1 MKSVTTKQLTSN
13 NNINQSNKEIK
24 KLLNQGKKYTFRY
37 NNIKDIKNPS
47 VQTRRNPRYFN
58 VKNNNLKRKIKSSSR
73 AKNKKNNN
81 QYIFFNNINNLNI
94 YNVNTNKIV
103 CNDANGKSTVSK
115 RGRNLSAPTSKN
127 EKQNYYHKNKKNIIK
142 LIQMKNKLDGNI
154 INKDNY
160 NDKMHAIKSF
170 SNKKNNIITKED
182 ENSKIKVNLNK
193 TNLAE
198 EENVNDIKIYKFN
211 STLNNYYKNINNKKK
226 LNKLHK
232 LNHSEHVLSDFRNN
246 IENIKN
252 IKENISLLKEQLKD
266 DKKIIKGNHNNNNK
280 GNNKKNNHTI
290 NITKQISKNKT
301 GKNIIYKIKKK
312 KNNNSNNCDINNNNE
327 NVISNFHSYNKNVLN
342 QINEKKNTNKT
353 KNSYNNNNLSI
364 TSNDTTPNKNIINST
379 IINSQNNSS
388 NNKTLFST
396 STNMTNNEFGKKL
409 NLSSIYGSKNDK
421 EEKGINDIKENN
433 IINNINNNR
442 IYKLGKNKTM
452 KYENEKINNK
462 NEEININNKINKIN
476 KNNNNK
482 NTYKNK
488 RNLIENNNRNY
499 LYKTSNSLTFQ
510 NQYNSFNNPKIN
522 KKDKDK
528 DTKDIQNQDKNKKNN
543 KTIFNNKNNDQT
555 NLFPRNTVNYINK
568 NKNNNSLSLRY
579 NTINNDKNNCQKSK
593 KNHRSNISYDGTHNK
608 KKKIISKIK
617 MFHNS
622 KGMETNHSQN
632 TDINLIK
639 RKQSNSQIA
648 NEKNNSSMNDNNE
661 NMCTPKNK
669 VKKYLT
675 RLDFNYK
682 SISIYDI
689 GIITKA
695 GEATFGETKV
705 NQDNYFN
712 YQLSDG
718 LRFIGVCDGHGDYGH
733 CVSKFLRNYLPL
745 ELEKDLKKL
754 YRDEGG
760 IVNLL
765 QKEMS
770 FNCYREKTENNS
782 NNNSASQN
790 NDNYVLDKIRKIFE
804 ISFTRT
810 DKNLS
815 EFCGYLANLKTCD
828 NVYDVEY
835 SGSTCVSILLKDNNM
850 NKIYIANVGDSRAIV
865 VKETKSK
872 YWSCWTFKQLS
883 RDHKPNEPDEAQRI
897 LDCDGEIEKIEDDD
911 GNWTGPLRVWVKGS
925 DGPGLAMTRSFGD
938 EIGASVGV
946 ISTPE
951 VGEYTIKEEDRAIII
966 ASDGLWEYMSN
977 KEVTE
982 IIEKLI
988 VKKDANI
995 IVNQLYKESVNK
1007 WRINDQGID
1016 DITIICILLKN
1027 N

>member
-47 VQTRRNPRYFN
+47 VQTRRNPRLFN

-73 AKNKKNNN
+73 SKNKKNNN

-94 YNVNTNKIV
+94 YNVNTNKVV
-103 CNDANGKSTVSK
+103 CNDKNGNFIVSK
-115 RGRNLSAPTSKN
+115 RGRNLSAPTSNN

-142 LIQMKNKLDGNI
+142 LIQMKNKLAENI

-211 STLNNYYKNINNKKK
+211 STINNYYKNINNKKK
-226 LNKLHK
+226 LNKIHK
-232 LNHSEHVLSDFRNN
+232 LNHSGHVLSDFRNN

-252 IKENISLLKEQLKD
+252 IKESISLLKEQLKD
-266 DKKIIKGNHNNNNK
+266 DKKIIKDNNNK
-280 GNNKKNNHTI
+280 GNNKKNNYTI
-290 NITKQISKNKT
+290 NITKQISANKT

-312 KNNNSNNCDINNNNE
+312 KNSNLNNCDINNNNE
-327 NVISNFHSYNKNVLN
+327 NVISNFHSYNKNTLN
-342 QINEKKNTNKT
+342 QINEKKNTNK
-353 KNSYNNNNLSI
+353 NSYNNNISI
-364 TSNDTTPNKNIINST
+364 TSNDTTPNKNIINSI

-388 NNKTLFST
+388 NNKTLVST

-421 EEKGINDIKENN
+421 EEKKINDIKENN

-452 KYENEKINNK
+452 KYMNEKINNK
-462 NEEININNKINKIN
+462 IEETNINNRINKIS

-482 NTYKNK
+482 NIYKNN
-488 RNLIENNNRNY
+488 RNIIENGNPNY

-543 KTIFNNKNNDQT
+543 KTIFNNKKNDQS
-555 NLFPRNTVNYINK
+555 NLFPRNTVNYMNK

-579 NTINNDKNNCQKSK
+579 NTINNDQNNCQKSK
-593 KNHRSNISYDGTHNK
+593 KNHRSNISYDGSHNK

-622 KGMETNHSQN
+622 KAMETNHSQN

-639 RKQSNSQIA
+639 RKQCNSQIF
-648 NEKNNSSMNDNNE
+648 NEKSNSSMNDNNE

-754 YRDEGG
+754 YREEGG

-782 NNNSASQN
+782 NNNSANQN

-872 YWSCWTFKQLS
+872 YWSCWTFQQLS